1 LKSSVRRKFKIK
13 LPAGVKPFLFFLAV
27 FTVISGF
34 LIPSGFSLYKPELM
48 SLKVFRTFYFFNAAM
63 VFISTTLAYMFFD
76 PKNTDTKS
84 RWLAGKLLG
93 IFFIFDLLLL
103 IENMGIDSS
112 LVFGSYVQ
120 QYVTLFGFIFVI
132 VFFVVYN
139 IFLKKIVSKRIFE
152 LVKSMSSGEEL

>member
-1 LKSSVRRKFKIK
+1 MKLGANFFKSKVATGI
-13 LPAGVKPFLFFLAV
+13 KPFLFFLVV

-63 VFISTTLAYMFFD
+63 VFISATLAYMFFD

-103 IENMGIDSS
+103 IENMGVDSS
-112 LVFGSYVQ
+112 LIFGRYVQ

-132 VFFVVYN
+132 VFFIVYN
-139 IFLKKIVSKRIFE
+139 ILLKKIVSKRIFE
-152 LVKSMSSGEEL
+152 FIKSISSKEGL